1 MTRQATVSR
10 PAGLAATFTYSEAR
24 DAGISDRRLYSYR
37 DLGYVEAIGRGLYRW
52 AEDVDSDPNLLEI
65 ALRVPRATL
74 CLTSALAH
82 YDLTDIIPPRTTF
95 AIPRGSR
102 IPKLH
107 SPVEVH
113 VFARQTFDLGRT
125 DLKIAGGVS
134 IGLYSAER
142 TLIDVI
148 RLRHREGPEVAWEAL
163 RRWLRRRCSQPA
175 ALIKMAKPFH
185 GAERAVRN
193 ALEVVL

>member
-1 MTRQATVSR
+1 MKRHTPPR
-10 PAGLAATFTYSEAR
+10 PAGLPTTFTYSEAR
-24 DAGISDRRLYSYR
+24 AAGMSDRRLYAYR
-37 DLGYVEAIGRGLYRW
+37 DLGQVEVIGRGLYRW
-52 AEDVDSDPNLLEI
+52 GADDADSDPNLLEI

-82 YDLTDIIPPRTTF
+82 HDLTDIIPPRTSF
-95 AIPRGSR
+95 ALPRGSR
-102 IPKLH
+102 IPQLR

-113 VFARQTFDLGRT
+113 VFAQKTFDLGRERLQIT
-125 DLKIAGGVS
+125 QSVS

-163 RRWLRRRCSQPA
+163 RRWLRRRGSQPA
-175 ALIKMAKPFH
+175 ILMRMAKHFH